1 MATGCSFRDL
11 AFNYRLGE
19 STVGKIIEETCDA
32 IWLKMQPIEMP
43 EPTESFW
50 LQKAEEFKDKWQFPH
65 CLSAIDGKHVVI
77 QKPTKSGSS
86 FFNYKKTFSIVLM
99 AGVDA
104 SYKFT
109 FIDVGSMGR
118 FSDGSIFS
126 NSNFGKRFNDNKL
139 NIPKNDFIS
148 NNFPTFPYVFV
159 GDEAFPL
166 SKHLMRP
173 YPGCYTKNDINCRI
187 FNYRLSRARQSAE
200 CAFGILVA
208 RFRVFKKPFEANLR
222 KVNKI
227 VKATCVLHNY
237 LCGKTSY
244 EEIIETLDVHD
255 FEDAENQLLDTHRSR
270 VRSTREAFQ
279 IRKAFTEYFMSPEG
293 SVTWQLNAIS
303 KGKY

>member
-139 NIPKNDFIS
+139 NIPKMTSYQITS
-148 NNFPTFPYVFV
+148 Q
-159 GDEAFPL
+159 
-166 SKHLMRP
+166 
-173 YPGCYTKNDINCRI
+173 
-187 FNYRLSRARQSAE
+187 LSRMFSW
-200 CAFGILVA
+200 
-208 RFRVFKKPFEANLR
+208 
-222 KVNKI
+222 
-227 VKATCVLHNY
+227 
-237 LCGKTSY
+237 
-244 EEIIETLDVHD
+244 ETRL
-255 FEDAENQLLDTHRSR
+255 FLYQN
-270 VRSTREAFQ
+270 
-279 IRKAFTEYFMSPEG
+279 I
-293 SVTWQLNAIS
+293 
-303 KGKY
+303 